1 MRDEPGR
8 CGDRVAAGVTMRV
21 FRVLLTLLL
30 LLPFTGCSYV
40 ASLFPDKQKQ
50 YQYTTEIPPLEVPP
64 DLSISTVS
72 GARWRNPD
80 GSTSAASPGT
90 SPVAAGPDEAS
101 DEATSKATLAQNT
114 EDVPLIELA
123 LPFADAWN
131 DVGRAL
137 GRMKVEISDRNRTD
151 AVYYVYYGGPKE
163 KYQDKGV
170 WDDIASLFSG
180 DGESAQEY
188 RIKLEEHK
196 TGQRATTDV
205 FLFDSDGQPVR
216 QGPPLDLLKQLHQ
229 ELQKLSSAAGGDGSN
244 KSSP

>member
-1 MRDEPGR
+1 HLGDGECRAARDARAVCGGACRTATGCDGDRCQVGRPAPRIVHRIQSDSGEMGALRDGVDPAGDSSAVDLAVSRMPGSGAMRDEPGR

-123 LPFADAWN
+123 LP
-131 DVGRAL
+131 
-137 GRMKVEISDRNRTD
+137 
-151 AVYYVYYGGPKE
+151 
-163 KYQDKGV
+163 
-170 WDDIASLFSG
+170 
-180 DGESAQEY
+180 
-188 RIKLEEHK
+188 
-196 TGQRATTDV
+196 
-205 FLFDSDGQPVR
+205 
-216 QGPPLDLLKQLHQ
+216 
-229 ELQKLSSAAGGDGSN
+229 
-244 KSSP
+244 